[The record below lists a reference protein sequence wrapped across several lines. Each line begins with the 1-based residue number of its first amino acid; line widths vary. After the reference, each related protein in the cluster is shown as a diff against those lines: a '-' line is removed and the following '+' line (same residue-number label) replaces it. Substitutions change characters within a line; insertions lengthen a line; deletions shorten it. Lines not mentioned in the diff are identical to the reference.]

1 MVSLYAQMLTRQ
13 HATALDER
21 AVEFLRFIR
30 DGSDRMQALV
40 DDLLAFT
47 QAGDTNDEAPRRVD
61 LNLMLETVVS
71 NLKVAI
77 DESGAQVR
85 WHNLPIIMADERAV
99 SQIFQNLVSNA
110 VKYRRPT
117 EPPKIVISAESRS
130 GEWLFR
136 VADNGI
142 GIDPRYHQQVFGIF
156 KRLHQNEY
164 PGTGIGLAICQRVV
178 ERHGG
183 TIWLESMEG
192 AGATF
197 LFTWPKP
204 IS

>member
-1 MVSLYAQMLTRQ
+1 
-13 HATALDER
+13 
-21 AVEFLRFIR
+21 
-30 DGSDRMQALV
+30 
-40 DDLLAFT
+40 
-47 QAGDTNDEAPRRVD
+47 
-61 LNLMLETVVS
+61 
-71 NLKVAI
+71 
-77 DESGAQVR
+77 
-85 WHNLPIIMADERAV
+85 MADERAV
-99 SQIFQNLVSNA
+99 SQIFQNLLSNA